1 MSKIALASAFAGA
14 VVAGEVA
21 ITWSDCGDANTHG
34 KITGLVPTTLTL
46 GKTTTVTGSGTVDEQ
61 VTGGSFDASV
71 TAGLVHDSW
80 KGDLCSASTKTL
92 PLGLGKIVFDGMK
105 CPVSAGAAS
114 LSLGVTLSGAIP
126 ASMAKA
132 DIQLTATDSSSQK
145 VLCVKLHTQKASSE
159 QWEDF
164 KVKYGKVYNGDEE
177 LRRQIFVENLEFI
190 DATNANNN
198 TFTLGVG
205 PFADLTREEFN
216 KAYLGFAKPNR
227 ATSDV
232 PYLGNHAA
240 GDSAAPASVD
250 WTSKGAVTPVKNQGQ
265 CGSCWS
271 FSTTGSLEGAAFLS
285 TGHLPSLS
293 EQQFVDCAGAPNQ
306 GCNGGSM
313 DAAFGWAKG
322 QAICTEQ
329 SYPYHASKGSCSSS
343 GCVVG
348 LHKGQV
354 TGHKDVAL
362 IPGLI
367 PASIGSMKTAVAQQP
382 VSVAIQAN
390 QGVFQHYTGGVIT
403 SGCGSQLDHG
413 VLVVGYEG
421 NDWKV
426 KNSWGATWGDNGYVR
441 IQGSQCGIL
450 REPSYPHVSASTVSV

>member
-1 MSKIALASAFAGA
+1 M
-14 VVAGEVA
+14 
-21 ITWSDCGDANTHG
+21 
-34 KITGLVPTTLTL
+34 
-46 GKTTTVTGSGTVDEQ
+46 
-61 VTGGSFDASV
+61 
-71 TAGLVHDSW
+71 
-80 KGDLCSASTKTL
+80 
-92 PLGLGKIVFDGMK
+92 
-105 CPVSAGAAS
+105 
-114 LSLGVTLSGAIP
+114 
-126 ASMAKA
+126 
-132 DIQLTATDSSSQK
+132 
-145 VLCVKLHTQKASSE
+145 KLHTQKAFSE

-177 LRRQIFVENLEFI
+177 SRRQIFVENLEFI

-232 PYLGNHAA
+232 PHLGNHAA

-250 WTSKGAVTPVKNQGQ
+250 WTSKGAVTHVKNQGQ

-285 TGHLPSLS
+285 TGRPPSLS

-362 IPGLI
+362 ILTVTGD
-367 PASIGSMKTAVAQQP
+367 SIVAQKASEESKMLTQIQSSP
-382 VSVAIQAN
+382 ISIFVDVSQW
-390 QGVFQHYTGGVIT
+390 QTYT
-403 SGCGSQLDHG
+403 SGIMTAAECSATIDHC
-413 VLVVGYEG
+413 VQAVGYDSVQ
-421 NDWKV
+421 NYWIV
-426 KNSWGATWGDNGYVR
+426 RNSFGA
-441 IQGSQCGIL
+441 
-450 REPSYPHVSASTVSV
+450 